1 MTDPKQPI
9 TITTADVARLLHHP
23 EPESNAARL
32 KVCRL
37 VRRGLPKVPFVSPAV
52 FIREQVHQWLA
63 DEAKQ
68 GAADV
73 MADAEKTRRPA
84 RRRAQKRQAKPA
96 ELSPIQA
103 RLAEMRKAA
112 S

>member
-1 MTDPKQPI
+1 MSESI

-32 KVCRL
+32 KVGRL
-37 VRRGLPKVPFVSPAV
+37 VRRGLPKLPHCVPAV
-52 FIREQVHQWLA
+52 FFRQQVLDWLA
-63 DEAKQ
+63 AEALK
-68 GAADV
+68 GGEDV
-73 MADAEKTRRPA
+73 KAETETERPKRPRRRP
-84 RRRAQKRQAKPA
+84 KRQAKPA

-103 RLAEMRKAA
+103 RLAEMKAA